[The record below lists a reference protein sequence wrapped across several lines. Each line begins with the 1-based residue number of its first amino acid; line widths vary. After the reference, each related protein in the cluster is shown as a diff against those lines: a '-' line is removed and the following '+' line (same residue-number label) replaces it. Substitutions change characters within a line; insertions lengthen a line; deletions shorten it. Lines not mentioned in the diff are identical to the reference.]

1 MRELSAAVTRP
12 FNGLHQKLVVQK
24 LIWATSDLMGGDG
37 DEKLALASFA
47 LLSKFHQ
54 GSPAAP

>member
-1 MRELSAAVTRP
+1 MRELSAAIIRP
-12 FNGLHQKLVVQK
+12 FNGSHQKLAVQK
-24 LIWATSDLMGGDG
+24 LIWATNDLMGGDG

-54 GSPAAP
+54 GGSATP